1 MVMKDKKVVVFDL
14 DDTLIK
20 ELHYL
25 ESAYKEIAFKV
36 DLRRTELSQEML
48 TLYHEGKNVFEWL
61 IEEYPSV
68 EIKQLLEWYR
78 NHYPNLSLVD
88 GAKEVL
94 SYCKEQNW
102 VLGII
107 TDGRSITQRNKLKS
121 IGLANYFDLVII
133 SEEFGS
139 LKPTFANYEIFN
151 QFEGIRYYIGDN
163 VKKDFITPNKL
174 GWISICVL
182 DDGDNIHKQ
191 NFELKENYLPK
202 FKVRELVETISILKE
217 L

>member
-1 MVMKDKKVVVFDL
+1 MKDKKVVVFDL

-25 ESAYKEIAFKV
+25 ESAYKEIALKV
-36 DLRRTELSQEML
+36 DSSNASLFDKML
-48 TLYHEGKNVFEWL
+48 VLYYRGENVFKWL
-61 IEEYPSV
+61 TEEYSTAEV
-68 EIKQLLEWYR
+68 SQLLDWYR

-102 VLGII
+102 ILGLI
-107 TDGRSITQRNKLKS
+107 TDGRSITQRNKLKA
-121 IGLANYFDLVII
+121 IGLVDYFDLVII

-139 LKPTFANYEIFN
+139 MKPTLANFEIFN

-191 NFELKENYLPK
+191 NFELEDNYLPK
-202 FKVRELVETISILKE
+202 FKVRELAETILILKE

>member
-36 DLRRTELSQEML
+36 DSRRTELSQEML

-68 EIKQLLEWYR
+68 EIMQLLDWYR
-78 NHYPNLSLVD
+78 NHYPDLSLVG

-102 VLGII
+102 ILGLI
-107 TDGRSITQRNKLKS
+107 TDGRSITQRNKLKA

-139 LKPTFANYEIFN
+139 IKPTLKNYEIFN
-151 QFEGIRYYIGDN
+151 QYEGSKYYIGDN
-163 VKKDFITPNKL
+163 VNKDFIGPNQL
-174 GWISICVL
+174 GWISICIL
-182 DDGDNIHKQ
+182 DDGNNIHKQ
-191 NFELKENYLPK
+191 NFELKGNYLPK